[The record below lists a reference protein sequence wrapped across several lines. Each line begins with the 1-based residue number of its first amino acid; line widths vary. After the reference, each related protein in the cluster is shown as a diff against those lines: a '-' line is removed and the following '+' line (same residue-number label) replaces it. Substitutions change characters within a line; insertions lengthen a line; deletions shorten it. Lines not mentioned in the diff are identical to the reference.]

1 MQVITDKHVEQYCYL
16 GLGEFMTCVTYNL
29 ILVLSC
35 AAHAFLTRKLPEN
48 FNESWYLFVA
58 VSTTTFL
65 WIVFIPMYFSAFHAL
80 HQAALL
86 AFCLLANAL
95 CVLLCLFL
103 PKIYAVRFLDETVLQ
118 IGPLQSSVDQST
130 VKSRVHPSESKIKKS
145 NR

>member
-1 MQVITDKHVEQYCYL
+1 MQVITHKHTELYCYL
-16 GLGEFMTCVTYNL
+16 GLGEFMTCVTYNMM
-29 ILVLSC
+29 LVLSC

-65 WIVFIPMYFSAFHAL
+65 WIVFIPTYFSAFYAL

-86 AFCLLANAL
+86 AFCLLANAS

-103 PKIYAVRFLDETVLQ
+103 PKIYAVQFLDEKDLQ
-118 IGPLQSSVDQST
+118 IITLQSSVGQTTDT
-130 VKSRVHPSESKIKKS
+130 SRVHPSLS
-145 NR
+145 